1 MIRLRAIAALATASL
16 LTGGCVAAAI
26 PVLAGGVIARGELSG
41 DNKAPAQRRQER
53 GEAPLDAPL
62 ATERARERMQAAD
75 PVSGIDAQSGLAT
88 AQARERMRIAEGA
101 AIVPLEGV
109 GAPGG
114 RTVPDGAAPPLSAG
128 AGEAAAYSLQ
138 AYQSRWTYVEAQV
151 AARRAGTEPRA
162 VVLAEGASL
171 DAPRY
176 VACGTK
182 PLAIVFDLDENAEG
196 SDPQARWRRWNG
208 DGRDLVAA
216 VPGAVEGIEA
226 VRREGVQA
234 IFTSARARSGAAGV
248 SALLAQ
254 LGFGQTEAGKTLFLR
269 GGEPPIPGDQMRQT
283 IAASYCVIAI
293 VGDSLGEFSDAFD
306 AEGNS
311 ARRPTAATETMVAPL
326 WGAGWFLLPNP
337 VRSTVNPSQD
347 TPKE

>member
-1 MIRLRAIAALATASL
+1 MTRLRAIAALAAASV

-26 PVLAGGVIARGELSG
+26 PVLAGGIIARGKSG
-41 DNKAPAQRRQER
+41 GSDRVPEPLPPEARAQQGQGPAKPPAAE
-53 GEAPLDAPL
+53 APL
-62 ATERARERMQAAD
+62 ATE
-75 PVSGIDAQSGLAT
+75 
-88 AQARERMRIAEGA
+88 QAREMMRSAESGGVFP
-101 AIVPLEGV
+101 IEGMA
-109 GAPGG
+109 APGK
-114 RTVPDGAAPPLSAG
+114 TAADAPSPSASTGATGAAG

-138 AYQSRWTYVEAQV
+138 AYQTLWTYVEAQV
-151 AARRAGTEPRA
+151 AARRNGGTPRS

-176 VACGTK
+176 VDCGAK

-216 VPGAVEGIEA
+216 VPGAVEGIDA

-234 IFTSARARSGAAGV
+234 IFTSARARSGAEGV

-254 LGFGQTEAGKTLFLR
+254 LGFGQTIAGKTLFLR
-269 GGEPPIPGDQMRQT
+269 GGEPTVPGDQMRQT

-306 AEGNS
+306 ADGNA

-326 WGAGWFLLPNP
+326 WGSGWFLLPNP
-337 VRSTVNPSQD
+337 VRSTATPSQD
-347 TPKE
+347 MMPKE